1 MATGSAKTGAEI
13 REIFIGFVIT
23 NYLFGDSSKLP
34 SDEESLIELGVVD
47 STGILE
53 LIEFTEHEFGISI
66 SDSETI
72 PENLGSIANLV
83 TFVQKKLG

>member
-1 MATGSAKTGAEI
+1 MATGSVKTSAEI
-13 REIFIGFVIT
+13 REIFIEFLIT

-53 LIEFTEHEFGISI
+53 LIEFTEQQFGITV